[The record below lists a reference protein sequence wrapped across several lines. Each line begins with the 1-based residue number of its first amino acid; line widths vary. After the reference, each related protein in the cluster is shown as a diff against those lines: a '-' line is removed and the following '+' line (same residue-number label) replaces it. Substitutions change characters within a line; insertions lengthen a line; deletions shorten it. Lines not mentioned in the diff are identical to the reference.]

1 MPPKT
6 FLLTDEFPPIQT
18 GIARMMGEIA
28 RRYPKGELLVSTGQH
43 RDSLETDHRFPGAA
57 IDRLPM
63 PTKTLRGAV
72 GLLFWSRRVASRSE
86 EHTSE
91 LQSPDHLVCRLLLE
105 KKKN

>member
-6 FLLTDEFPPIQT
+6 FLQTDEFPPIQT

-72 GLLFWSRRVASRSE
+72 VLLFWSRRLASRAR
-86 EHTSE
+86 EHRPGFSW
-91 LQSPDHLVCRLLLE
+91 LE
-105 KKKN
+105 CWRPG

>member
-1 MPPKT
+1 MRRSR
-6 FLLTDEFPPIQT
+6 FLLPDESPPIQT

-43 RDSLETDHRFPGAA
+43 RDSLETDGRFPNAA

-72 GLLFWSRRVASRSE
+72 ALLFWSRRVARPGPHHPPGFFSRVPHRS
-86 EHTSE
+86 
-91 LQSPDHLVCRLLLE
+91 
-105 KKKN
+105 